1 MSLRVIFEARKN
13 SIEKQVIFEARKN
26 SIEKQVIFELRK
38 IVSRNS
44 YLKFEIKT

>member
-1 MSLRVIFEARKN
+1 MSLR
-13 SIEKQVIFEARKN
+13 VIFEARKN